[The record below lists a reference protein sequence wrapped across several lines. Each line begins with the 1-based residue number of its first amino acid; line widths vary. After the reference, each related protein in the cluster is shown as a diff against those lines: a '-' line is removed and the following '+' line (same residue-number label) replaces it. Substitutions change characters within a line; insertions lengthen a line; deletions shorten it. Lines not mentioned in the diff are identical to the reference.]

1 MRCELMHIFQGL
13 DKQKEKKKDLRNK
26 KKSTAISK
34 VLKIRT

>member
-13 DKQKEKKKDLRNK
+13 DKQKKKKDLRNK